1 MHMGAFHCAHI
12 ASKKLTHLIAILI
25 IVEAF

>member
-1 MHMGAFHCAHI
+1 MGAMKCAHS

-25 IVEAF
+25 IVKAL